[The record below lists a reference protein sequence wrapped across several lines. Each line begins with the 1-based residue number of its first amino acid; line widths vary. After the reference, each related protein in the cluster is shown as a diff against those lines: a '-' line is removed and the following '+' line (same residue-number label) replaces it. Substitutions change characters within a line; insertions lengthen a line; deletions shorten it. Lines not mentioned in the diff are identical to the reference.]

1 MLIPTNSGG
10 NFTATYGGTTL
21 LDGAYLDSGSTALFF
36 ADLTIPHASNSEN
49 SLYIPTT
56 TAGRTA
62 TLFAG
67 TSTTASV
74 GFNVANGLTLSW
86 SGKQRL
92 QRHRRVL
99 ERNAGLRSAVL
110 LRAACVLRLR
120 G

>member
-1 MLIPTNSGG
+1 MTASATQQVTHPATMLTQDNNGVILEIAQVSDGG
-10 NFTATYGGTTL
+10 
-21 LDGAYLDSGSTALFF
+21 S
-36 ADLTIPHASNSEN
+36 
-49 SLYIPTT
+49 
-56 TAGRTA
+56 RTA
-62 TLFAG
+62 TG